1 MQRIYNDSVFDNV
14 SIRDASW
21 LRNCKPYDIGGR
33 RKEEGGR
40 RKEEGRRIN
49 EEGGRRDSRRVSTF
63 ADECLY
69 RIGTL

>member
-33 RKEEGGR
+33 RKEEG
-40 RKEEGRRIN
+40 RRIN
-49 EEGGRRDSRRVSTF
+49 EEGGTRDSRRVSTF